1 MAQKKIIIIGAGI
14 TGCAIASKLQ
24 AENFDVTVYDKSDTI
39 GGIIKDIKHKNDFYF
54 NGCHI
59 LDSSEWLLNFLNER
73 SSEDLI
79 KSRLIHSS
87 YNNIFGKEII
97 DDEIAHPTFEEK
109 IEIPK
114 KNTDRI
120 NNLYD
125 RLKCYPEIISKG
137 LIDWV
142 SKFIDPKIISKDMSK
157 IFHINRIFFKENTD
171 LVKKLK
177 KESDFYNDIL
187 GLKVKSDDEF
197 YIPKYGFTK
206 FLKNFEN
213 YLRNKGVKFCLNSV
227 VKVDFKNKKTIL
239 ISKGKEISY
248 DYVFWAANPIIL
260 TSKLKIEY
268 ENISVNYAIITAN
281 VLSDNL
287 EIQNRYYQIYDKNSK
302 IVRFFLYNIDKKKI
316 SIEILNEKISS
327 ENINHY
333 QGKIENLLKKTLNLD
348 IKINELA
355 FQNFRRFG
363 YYSSSNIKQLKKL
376 YDYFKNENFIVEGIH
391 HSQQEKKIS
400 ALLKSFYKKLKI

>member
-24 AENFDVTVYDKSDTI
+24 DKNFDITIYDKSDAI
-39 GGIIKDIKHKNDFYF
+39 GGIIKDVEHKNDFYF

-59 LDSSEWLLNFLNER
+59 LDKSEWLLNFLNYR
-73 SSEDLI
+73 GDKDLI
-79 KSRLIHSS
+79 KSKLIHSS
-87 YNNIFGKEII
+87 YNNIFGNEII
-97 DDEIAHPTFEEK
+97 DNEIAHPTFEEK
-109 IEIPK
+109 IDIPK
-114 KNTDRI
+114 KDGSRI

-125 RLKCYPEIISKG
+125 RLKCYPEIISNG
-137 LIDWV
+137 LINWINQ
-142 SKFIDPKIISKDMSK
+142 FIDPKTISKDMSK
-157 IFHINRIFFKENTD
+157 IFHINRIFFKENID
-171 LVKKLK
+171 LIQKLK
-177 KESDFYNDIL
+177 NDSKFYDDIL
-187 GLKVKSDDEF
+187 GIKVKSDDEF

-213 YLRNKGVKFCLNSV
+213 YLRDKGVKFCLNSA
-227 VKVDFKNKKTIL
+227 VKVQFKSKKTTL
-239 ISKGKEISY
+239 ISKEKEIIY

-268 ENISVNYAIITAN
+268 ENISIDYSIITAN

-327 ENINHY
+327 ENINFY
-333 QGKIENLLKKTLNLD
+333 KSEIENLLKKILNVD
-348 IKINELA
+348 IKINELT
-355 FQNFRRFG
+355 FQNFKRFG
-363 YYSSSNIKQLKKL
+363 YYSSNNINQLNKL

-391 HSQQEKKIS
+391 YSQQEKKIN
-400 ALLKSFYKKLKI
+400 ALLENFNKKLNI

>member
-24 AENFDVTVYDKSDTI
+24 DKNFDITIYDKSDAI
-39 GGIIKDIKHKNDFYF
+39 GGIIKDVEHKNDFYF

-59 LDSSEWLLNFLNER
+59 LDKSEWLLNFLNYR
-73 SSEDLI
+73 GDKDLI
-79 KSRLIHSS
+79 KSKLIHSS
-87 YNNIFGKEII
+87 YNNIFGNEII
-97 DDEIAHPTFEEK
+97 DNEIAHPTFEEK
-109 IEIPK
+109 IDIPK
-114 KNTDRI
+114 KNGSRI

-137 LIDWV
+137 LINWINQ
-142 SKFIDPKIISKDMSK
+142 FIDPKTISKDMSK
-157 IFHINRIFFKENTD
+157 IFHINRIFFKENIH
-171 LVKKLK
+171 LIQKLK
-177 KESDFYNDIL
+177 NDSKFYDDIL
-187 GLKVKSDDEF
+187 GIKVKSDDEF

-213 YLRNKGVKFCLNSV
+213 YLRDKGVKFCLNSV
-227 VKVDFKNKKTIL
+227 VKVHFKNKKTIL
-239 ISKGKEISY
+239 ISKEKEIIY

-268 ENISVNYAIITAN
+268 ENISIDYSIITAN

-302 IVRFFLYNIDKKKI
+302 IVRFFLYSIDKKKI

-327 ENINHY
+327 ENINFY
-333 QGKIENLLKKTLNLD
+333 KSEVENLLKKILNVD
-348 IKINELA
+348 IKINELT
-355 FQNFRRFG
+355 FQNFKRFG
-363 YYSSSNIKQLKKL
+363 YYSSNNINQLTKL

-391 HSQQEKKIS
+391 YSQQEKKIN
-400 ALLKSFYKKLKI
+400 ALLDNFHKKLNV